1 MSDLYAAAA
10 AAGGRGDGAV
20 GVSGGRAAP
29 SPRARWHRDLH
40 PWAAQ
45 GLGELP
51 EDERPSLS
59 LLASRPARGPD
70 PLASLGPAVV
80 CSRLPGP
87 LMTRAWDLG
96 LLRPG
101 RGSDVV
107 HSVSL
112 AAPLPAKG
120 VPLVLTVHDVA
131 WRSMPEAYPTRGRR
145 WHEAALRRAAARA
158 AAVIVPSEATA
169 TAVLAAGVGIGERR
183 LHVVPEGADHL
194 GEPDGPAAQALLD
207 RLGVKGPYL
216 LTVSTLEPRKNL
228 GRLFEAY
235 ALARPRLL
243 EPWPLVVVGPSGW
256 GPAPGAPARLGGRR
270 LRGRRRRRACWPR
283 STKGPD
289 VVPTSPSSRASGCP

>member
-1 MSDLYAAAA
+1 MTVLSVSLAAEQLRRRVP
-10 AAGGRGDGAV
+10 GGIGTYTRG
-20 GVSGGRAAP
+20 
-29 SPRARWHRDLH
+29 LLK
-40 PWAAQ
+40 

-59 LLASRPARGPD
+59 LLVSRPARGPD
-70 PLASLGPAVV
+70 QLASLGPAVV
-80 CSRLPGP
+80 SSRLPGP

-101 RGSDVV
+101 RGNDVV

-145 WHEAALRRAAARA
+145 WHEAALLRAAARA

-169 TAVLAAGVGIGERR
+169 TAILAAGVGIGERR
-183 LHVVPEGADHL
+183 LHVVPEGSDHL
-194 GEPDGPAAQALLD
+194 GEPDGPGAQALLE

-216 LTVSTLEPRKNL
+216 LTVSTLEPREEPCPPRRGL
-228 GRLFEAY
+228 HPRPPAPFR
-235 ALARPRLL
+235 ALATCGCRTER
-243 EPWPLVVVGPSGW
+243 VG
-256 GPAPGAPARLGGRR
+256 
-270 LRGRRRRRACWPR
+270 
-283 STKGPD
+283 
-289 VVPTSPSSRASGCP
+289 SSS